1 MANKLQIK
9 KLSFQN
15 KGPYTLEI
23 APGKVAGLQGASGA
37 GKSLLLRAIA
47 DLDPHLGT
55 ARLGSML
62 CHEVPAQLWR
72 KTVGLLSAESFWWHD
87 TVGEH
92 FHVPVQELEDNFF
105 QLGFDAKVMEWQ
117 VSRMST
123 GEKQRLAVVRLL
135 QNQPQALLLD
145 EPTASLDKANIES
158 VEKLLLNYGTEQKVP
173 MLWVSH
179 DADQLE
185 RVADSRYFMESN
197 GSLLQQS

>member
-1 MANKLQIK
+1 MNELQITDFT
-9 KLSFQN
+9 FQG
-15 KGPYTLEI
+15 KGPYNLAI
-23 APGKVAGLQGASGA
+23 AAGTVSGLQGASGA

-47 DLDPHLGT
+47 DLDPHQGT

-72 KTVGLLSAESFWWHD
+72 KTVGMLPAESFWWHD

-92 FHVPVQELEDNFF
+92 FHVPVQELEGNLF
-105 QLGFDAKVMEWQ
+105 QLGFDAKVVEWQ

-135 QNQPQALLLD
+135 QNKPQALLLD

-158 VEKLLLNYGTEQKVP
+158 VEKLLLNYGTEQQVP

-179 DADQLE
+179 DPDQLE
-185 RVADSRYFMESN
+185 RVADSLYFMESN
-197 GSLLQQS
+197 GCLLQRS